1 MFISNTMNALNMLKE
16 QQMKLDKQNEN
27 KKSSFQLDSILNIEE
42 DPERVQA
49 RLKSIRAKL
58 SLGKKLTAAELEYL
72 RQHDPVLYMKAIKIE
87 MSRKMMREQI

>member
-16 QQMKLDKQNEN
+16 QQMKLDKQNES

-58 SLGKKLTAAELEYL
+58 SLGKNMIRCY
-72 RQHDPVLYMKAIKIE
+72 I
-87 MSRKMMREQI
+87 